1 MTDSNDDVKGDYD
14 YSRNTYYEL
23 IEQGKES
30 LQLAQRIAEE
40 TEHPRAIEVLAGM
53 LKQVSDTND
62 KLMDL
67 NKKMKELTQSEKK
80 KVENQ
85 QNNFFIGSTSELQ
98 KMLKNADKGEVIEHD
113 ASAESGKLP
122 R

>member
-1 MTDSNDDVKGDYD
+1 MTDSNDDVKVDYD

-113 ASAESGKLP
+113 AGAKSGKLP

>member
-67 NKKMKELTQSEKK
+67 NKKMKELTQTEKK

-98 KMLKNADKGEVIEHD
+98 KMLKKKDND
-113 ASAESGKLP
+113 
-122 R
+122 

>member
-1 MTDSNDDVKGDYD
+1 MTDSNEIQNDFD
-14 YSRNTYYEL
+14 YSRKTYYEL

-30 LQLAQRIAEE
+30 LTLAQRIAEE

-53 LKQVSDTND
+53 LKQVSEAND

-67 NKKMKELTQSEKK
+67 NKKMKELKKEEKK

-98 KMLKNADKGEVIEHD
+98 KMLKNVDKGEVIEHD
-113 ASAESGKLP
+113 ASSEPGQLS